1 MSMVALAR
9 LLNQRWREYC
19 ASLPD
24 ELDSIHLIKGN
35 GLILEDEDNQIKEV
49 SADEPLYFLLRQ
61 IFPNV
66 EFHFA
71 RIEVY
76 LLNPFGGDD
85 IYYEIEIYD
94 AGGQSL
100 RNIGVH

>member
-1 MSMVALAR
+1 MEELAR
-9 LLNQRWREYC
+9 LLKERWTALLQSE
-19 ASLPD
+19 PP
-24 ELDSIHLIKGN
+24 ELDSLELIYGN
-35 GLILEDEDNQIKEV
+35 GLVLEDGENEIKEV

-61 IFPNV
+61 IFPGM

-76 LLNPFGGDD
+76 LLSPFGGDD

-94 AGGQSL
+94 SAGMSL
-100 RNIGVH
+100 RNIGLH